1 MEAVRHRLRLPQPH
15 LGQHS
20 EEISKKATQGEHC
33 LSESGCDHYF
43 EMGRLA
49 ATLILILYASSV
61 FASFRTYPQWRAI
74 SLEARA
80 AYIAGAI
87 DSWLFSNP
95 EARQHYGDCISNAK
109 IPDVQLALNLGA
121 FLESRPDLQ
130 SGAVQNGHCARIW
143 DANEWLSIDG
153 DVFAYPLSLCTL

>member
-1 MEAVRHRLRLPQPH
+1 
-15 LGQHS
+15 
-20 EEISKKATQGEHC
+20 
-33 LSESGCDHYF
+33 
-43 EMGRLA
+43 MGRLA
-49 ATLILILYASSV
+49 AIIILILYATSV
-61 FASFRTYPQWRAI
+61 FAGFRTYTQWRAM

-87 DSWLFSNP
+87 DTWLFSNP

-130 SGAVQNGHCARIW
+130 SGAVQNGLI
-143 DANEWLSIDG
+143 EFLI
-153 DVFAYPLSLCTL
+153 VLCDQQPGAPNVAVKPN